1 MSDTPTIQPDRT
13 QKFLENLVKL
23 IPAEVI
29 ALYAVISGFVPAD
42 LTGQLF
48 ITIPL
53 FVMTPFYMYFAMG
66 VRKISQ
72 VVLSTFAFLVWMFAI
87 GGPFIYF
94 TWYESWMGAALL
106 AFYTLI
112 PPMFYGTRLPAYE
125 GENEGLYDEKLT
137 AKKIVESP
145 KSWREI

>member
-1 MSDTPTIQPDRT
+1 MSDIVQTDRT
-13 QKFLENLVKL
+13 RKFLENLVKL
-23 IPAEVI
+23 IPAEIV

-53 FVMTPFYMYFAMG
+53 FLLTPFYMYFAMG
-66 VRKISQ
+66 IHKISQ
-72 VVLSTFAFLVWMFAI
+72 VALSTVAFVVWLFAI
-87 GGPFIYF
+87 GGPFVF
-94 TWYESWMGAALL
+94 FGWYESWMGAALL
-106 AFYTLI
+106 AFYTLV

-125 GENEGLYDEKLT
+125 GENDGLYDKKLT
-137 AKKIVESP
+137 DSKMTL

>member
-1 MSDTPTIQPDRT
+1 MSDTPTVQPDRS

-23 IPAEVI
+23 IPAEII

-53 FVMTPFYMYFAMG
+53 FAMTPFYMYFAMG
-66 VRKISQ
+66 VHKISQ

-87 GGPFIYF
+87 GGPFVYF
-94 TWYESWMGAALL
+94 GWYESWMGAALL
-106 AFYTLI
+106 AFYTLF
-112 PPMFYGTRLPAYE
+112 PPMFYGTRLPSYE
-125 GENEGLYDEKLT
+125 GENGGLYDEKLT
-137 AKKIVESP
+137 ARKVVESP